1 MSLDKN
7 PVDAKNDIL
16 EIPDKDYGGWKLVDS
31 QLQTQITHVYMFP
44 TSENPKVNLEEDL
57 IEINDEQFTLVREE
71 E

>member
-7 PVDAKNDIL
+7 PVDVKNDIL